1 MGTFFIWLSLTL
13 GFMFLFFSL
22 WDIKIELRYRNTLM
36 EEQNDLLKEQNEILK
51 QKN

>member
-1 MGTFFIWLSLTL
+1 MGIFFISFSSTL
-13 GFMFLFFSL
+13 GLMFLIFSL
-22 WDIKIELRYRNTLM
+22 KDIKTELKYRNTLM